1 MAYCVNCGQQI
12 PDGASFC
19 THCGATQT
27 THMQSPEQNTAPYSS
42 PYGGSTSGTDY
53 SYTGSYDAGQSSY
66 NAGQGGY
73 DAGQSSYNAGQSSYN
88 AGQGGYDAGQSSY
101 NAGQSSYNAGQGS
114 YNAGQG
120 GYDAGQGGYNAG
132 QGSYNAGQG
141 SYGAG
146 QGGYNAGQGSY
157 NAGQGGYGAG
167 QSSNNAAGGYNMSQ
181 NNYDPTGGY
190 NAGQGGYGS
199 YGSVGGGPTPSMS
212 FVEAVQTCVAQK
224 YATFGGRA
232 RRSEYWYYTLF
243 SLLVSLVASIV
254 GGALFVH
261 AEGDINI
268 LSALVSIALFLPGLG
283 VAIRR
288 LHDIGKSGWWYLIAL
303 VPFIGWIVLLIFMCR
318 DSDRGPNQF
327 GPSPKYPG

>member
-73 DAGQSSYNAGQSSYN
+73 DAGQ
-88 AGQGGYDAGQSSY
+88 
-101 NAGQSSYNAGQGS
+101 GS

-120 GYDAGQGGYNAG
+120 GYGAGQSSYNAG

-146 QGGYNAGQGSY
+146 Q
-157 NAGQGGYGAG
+157 
-167 QSSNNAAGGYNMSQ
+167 SSNNTAGGYNMSQ

-212 FVEAVQTCVAQK
+212 FVEAVQTCVTQK

-288 LHDIGKSGWWYLIAL
+288 RHDIGKSGWWYLIAL

>member
-73 DAGQSSYNAGQSSYN
+73 
-88 AGQGGYDAGQSSY
+88 
-101 NAGQSSYNAGQGS
+101 
-114 YNAGQG
+114 
-120 GYDAGQGGYNAG
+120 
-132 QGSYNAGQG
+132 
-141 SYGAG
+141 
-146 QGGYNAGQGSY
+146 
-157 NAGQGGYGAG
+157 GAG
-167 QSSNNAAGGYNMSQ
+167 QSSNNTAGGYNMSQ

>member
-73 DAGQSSYNAGQSSYN
+73 
-88 AGQGGYDAGQSSY
+88 
-101 NAGQSSYNAGQGS
+101 
-114 YNAGQG
+114 NAGQG
-120 GYDAGQGGYNAG
+120 GYDAGQGGY
-132 QGSYNAGQG
+132 
-141 SYGAG
+141 
-146 QGGYNAGQGSY
+146 
-157 NAGQGGYGAG
+157 GAG
-167 QSSNNAAGGYNMSQ
+167 QSSNNTAGGYNMSQ

-224 YATFGGRA
+224 YATFSGRA

>member
-53 SYTGSYDAGQSSY
+53 SYTSS
-66 NAGQGGY
+66 
-73 DAGQSSYNAGQSSYN
+73 
-88 AGQGGYDAGQSSY
+88 
-101 NAGQSSYNAGQGS
+101 
-114 YNAGQG
+114 
-120 GYDAGQGGYNAG
+120 
-132 QGSYNAGQG
+132 
-141 SYGAG
+141 
-146 QGGYNAGQGSY
+146 YNAGQGSY

-167 QSSNNAAGGYNMSQ
+167 QSSNNTAGGYNMSQ

>member
-19 THCGATQT
+19 TNCGASQT
-27 THMQSPEQNTAPYSS
+27 THMQSPEQNAGQYSS
-42 PYGGSTSGTDY
+42 SYGGSTSGADY
-53 SYTGSYDAGQSSY
+53 SYT
-66 NAGQGGY
+66 GGY
-73 DAGQSSYNAGQSSYN
+73 DAGQSNYS
-88 AGQGGYDAGQSSY
+88 
-101 NAGQSSYNAGQGS
+101 
-114 YNAGQG
+114 AGQG
-120 GYDAGQGGYNAG
+120 GYDAGQGSYNSAGGYDAG
-132 QGSYNAGQG
+132 QSNY
-141 SYGAG
+141 S
-146 QGGYNAGQGSY
+146 
-157 NAGQGGYGAG
+157 AGQGGYGAG
-167 QSSNNAAGGYNMSQ
+167 QGGYSSM
-181 NNYDPTGGY
+181 GG
-190 NAGQGGYGS
+190 A
-199 YGSVGGGPTPSMS
+199 PTPGMS
-212 FVEAVQTCVAQK
+212 FVEAVQTCVGKK
-224 YATFGGRA
+224 YATFSGRA

-243 SLLVSLVASIV
+243 SILVSFAASVV

-261 AEGDINI
+261 SEGDINI

>member
-19 THCGATQT
+19 TNCGATQT

-88 AGQGGYDAGQSSY
+88 AGQG
-101 NAGQSSYNAGQGS
+101 S

-141 SYGAG
+141 GYDAG
-146 QGGYNAGQGSY
+146 QSSY
-157 NAGQGGYGAG
+157 NAGQGGYDAG
-167 QSSNNAAGGYNMSQ
+167 QSSYNAGQTSYNAGQGGYDAGQGS
-181 NNYDPTGGY
+181 Y

-232 RRSEYWYYTLF
+232 RRSEYWFYTLF
-243 SLLVSLVASIV
+243 SAIVSAVASV
-254 GGALFVH
+254 LGTALFVH

-268 LSALVSIALFLPGLG
+268 LSILVSLALFLPGLG

-288 LHDIGKSGWWYLIAL
+288 LHDIGKSGWWYLIGL
-303 VPFIGWIVLLIFMCR
+303 IPLIGWIVLLVFMCR

>member
-53 SYTGSYDAGQSSY
+53 SYTGSY
-66 NAGQGGY
+66 
-73 DAGQSSYNAGQSSYN
+73 
-88 AGQGGYDAGQSSY
+88 
-101 NAGQSSYNAGQGS
+101 
-114 YNAGQG
+114 
-120 GYDAGQGGYNAG
+120 
-132 QGSYNAGQG
+132 
-141 SYGAG
+141 
-146 QGGYNAGQGSY
+146 NAGQGSY

-167 QSSNNAAGGYNMSQ
+167 QSSNNTAGGYNMSQ